1 MQVSSGVYKITL
13 SGDLLFFARQEY
25 LKSLKIDD
33 LAENLEL
40 SEEDLE
46 DLTDASL
53 SFACESKAVNYLAR
67 AEQNYFNLSVKL
79 QKKGFQKQYINAEL
93 DYLKSIDYL
102 SDYRFSRSYLSSRKI
117 SMFESRS
124 KLMFNLQ
131 SKGISKED
139 ANKALNEFFE
149 ENSEEELCKKDFE
162 KQKRLK
168 KSDEKIIKTL
178 LTHGFSYQLIKKVLK
193 ED

>member
-1 MQVSSGVYKITL
+1 
-13 SGDLLFFARQEY
+13 
-25 LKSLKIDD
+25 
-33 LAENLEL
+33 
-40 SEEDLE
+40 
-46 DLTDASL
+46 
-53 SFACESKAVNYLAR
+53 
-67 AEQNYFNLSVKL
+67 
-79 QKKGFQKQYINAEL
+79 
-93 DYLKSIDYL
+93 
-102 SDYRFSRSYLSSRKI
+102 
-117 SMFESRS
+117 
-124 KLMFNLQ
+124 MFNLQ